1 MFITILSS
9 LTRKKTPK
17 KRVFYKK
24 SPIRYRFVTYPLR
37 VFLLYL
43 SILSVTNFKQ
53 PYHSSNDRSR
63 NLLALR

>member
-24 SPIRYRFVTYPLR
+24 SPIRYRFVTYPLEGLLV
-37 VFLLYL
+37 VFKYPFGYEL
-43 SILSVTNFKQ
+43 
-53 PYHSSNDRSR
+53 
-63 NLLALR
+63 